1 MEKIV
6 ERIGT
11 PLERIGTYNSLR
23 DVPEGCM
30 ERIGTYNNLRDVR
43 EGCTERKGTYNFLT
57 NSFISAMGLHRTYR
71 GV

>member
-43 EGCTERKGTYNFLT
+43 EGCTERKGTYN
-57 NSFISAMGLHRTYR
+57 S
-71 GV
+71 